1 MNELKMTLGR
11 KVALGAG
18 DFGFNLYWQ
27 MASIYLLFFYTDVV
41 GLPPVVAG
49 TIYMA
54 ALIWDA
60 VLDPVMGLVADRTRS
75 RHGRYRP
82 YLLFGG
88 IPLALA
94 FAAMFVVPSGSG
106 MAAVV
111 FTAATHVL
119 FRTIYAVLSIP
130 YASLFARVTR
140 DARIRA
146 DLTGFRMVF
155 ATLGAVL
162 VAGATLPFVNGLA
175 TPDSPRRGWIILAVG
190 FGLMATV
197 IFLLVAW
204 ATKGYDA
211 ASEESETR
219 LQHSSSEVL
228 KSLLGNRALM
238 IVLAAVMITSFS
250 STLFGK
256 NLLYYFKYILG
267 KPEIGSSALAFVA
280 LLAGLFVPF
289 WTWVAR
295 RFGKRNAWLA
305 GAVPGLL
312 GLVAWHLIDGHS
324 VPLLFGA
331 LGLQALSSSS
341 FIVCFWS
348 MLPDTVEYGEWRSG
362 VRTESM
368 VFGLAT
374 LGQKMALGF
383 GAGFLGLALA
393 HVGYV
398 SNAQQSAETIEGI
411 KQMMFWIPLAGG
423 LITAVL
429 IAFYPLSL
437 KAHAK
442 MVEEIA
448 ARNSATPSG

>member
-41 GLPPVVAG
+41 GLPPAVAG

-75 RHGRYRP
+75 RYGRYRP

-88 IPLALA
+88 IPLGLA
-94 FAAMFVVPSGSG
+94 FAAMFVAPSGSG
-106 MAAVV
+106 AAAVI
-111 FTAATHVL
+111 FTATAHVI

-155 ATLGAVL
+155 ATLSAVL
-162 VAGATLPFVNGLA
+162 VAGGTLPFVNGLA
-175 TPDSPRRGWIILAVG
+175 TADSPRRGWIILALF
-190 FGLMATV
+190 FGLLATA

-211 ASEESETR
+211 SEESDKTQPQR
-219 LQHSSSEVL
+219 SAAGVL
-228 KSLLGNRALM
+228 KSLLSNRALL
-238 IVLAAVMITSFS
+238 IVLAAVMISSFS

-256 NLLYYFKYILG
+256 NLLYYFKYVLG

-289 WTWVAR
+289 WTWIAR
-295 RFGKRNAWLA
+295 RFGKRNAWLC
-305 GAVPGLL
+305 GSIPGLL

-331 LGLQALSSSS
+331 LALQAISSSA
-341 FIVCFWS
+341 FIVCYWS

-374 LGQKMALGF
+374 LGQKMALGL

-398 SNAQQSAETIEGI
+398 SNAQQSAETLEGI

-423 LITAVL
+423 LITFGL
-429 IAFYPLSL
+429 ITLYPLSL

-448 ARNSATPSG
+448 ARNSETLSG

>member
-27 MASIYLLFFYTDVV
+27 MASIYLLYFYTDVV
-41 GLPPVVAG
+41 GLPPAVAG

-75 RHGRYRP
+75 RYGRYRP

-94 FAAMFVVPSGSG
+94 FAAMFMAPSGSG
-106 MAAVV
+106 AAAVI
-111 FTAATHVL
+111 FTATTHVI

-155 ATLGAVL
+155 ATLSAVL

-175 TPDSPRRGWIILAVG
+175 TPDSPRRGWIILALG
-190 FGLMATV
+190 FGLMATA

-211 ASEESETR
+211 SEEKETQPQR
-219 LQHSSSEVL
+219 PLADVL
-228 KSLLGNRALM
+228 KSLLSNRALM

-256 NLLYYFKYILG
+256 NLLYYFKYVLG
-267 KPEIGSSALAFVA
+267 RPEIGSGALAYVA

-295 RFGKRNAWLA
+295 RFGKRNAWL
-305 GAVPGLL
+305 GGSIPGLL
-312 GLVAWHLIDGHS
+312 GLVSWHLIDGSS

-331 LGLQALSSSS
+331 LGLQAISSSS

-374 LGQKMALGF
+374 LGQKMALGL
-383 GAGFLGLALA
+383 GAGFLGIALA

-398 SNAQQSAETIEGI
+398 SNAQQSAETLEGI

-423 LITAVL
+423 LITVTL
-429 IAFYPLSL
+429 ITLYPLSL

-448 ARNSATPSG
+448 ARNAATPSG

>member
-27 MASIYLLFFYTDVV
+27 MASIYLLYFYTDVV
-41 GLPPVVAG
+41 GLPPAIAG

-60 VLDPVMGLVADRTRS
+60 VLDPVMGLVADRTRT
-75 RHGRYRP
+75 RYGRYRP

-106 MAAVV
+106 MAAVI
-111 FTAATHVL
+111 FTATTHVI

-155 ATLGAVL
+155 ATLSAVL

-175 TPDSPRRGWIILAVG
+175 TPDSPRRGWIILALG
-190 FGLMATV
+190 FGLLATA
-197 IFLLVAW
+197 IFVLVAW
-204 ATKGYDA
+204 ATKGHD
-211 ASEESETR
+211 ASEETETEPR
-219 LQHSSSEVL
+219 RSGAEVV
-228 KSLLGNRALM
+228 KSLLSNRALL
-238 IVLAAVMITSFS
+238 IVLGAVMITSFS

-256 NLLYYFKYILG
+256 NLLYYFKYVLDQP
-267 KPEIGSSALAFVA
+267 KIGSSALAFVA

-295 RFGKRNAWLA
+295 RFGKRNAWLW
-305 GAVPGLL
+305 GAIPGLL
-312 GLVAWHLIDGHS
+312 GLVSWHLIDGSS

-331 LGLQALSSSS
+331 LALQAVSSSS

-398 SNAQQSAETIEGI
+398 SNAHQTAETIEGI

-423 LITAVL
+423 LITVTL

-448 ARNSATPSG
+448 ARNRATPSG

>member
-27 MASIYLLFFYTDVV
+27 MASIYLLYFYTDVV
-41 GLPPVVAG
+41 GLPPAVAG

-60 VLDPVMGLVADRTRS
+60 ALDPAMGFVADRTRS
-75 RHGRYRP
+75 RYGRYRP

-88 IPLALA
+88 LPMALA
-94 FAAMFVVPSGSG
+94 FAAMFVVPSGADA
-106 MAAVV
+106 AAVI
-111 FTAATHVL
+111 FTATTHVV

-155 ATLGAVL
+155 ATLSAVL

-175 TPDSPRRGWIILAVG
+175 TADSPRRGWIILALG
-190 FGLMATV
+190 FGLLATA

-211 ASEESETR
+211 SEESETQATR
-219 LQHSSSEVL
+219 PFADVL
-228 KSLLGNRALM
+228 KSLMGNRALI

-256 NLLYYFKYILG
+256 NLLYYFKYVLG
-267 KPEIGSSALAFVA
+267 KPEIGSSALAYVA

-295 RFGKRNAWLA
+295 RFGKRNAWLS

-312 GLVAWHLIDGHS
+312 GLVAWHLIDGQS
-324 VPLLFGA
+324 VPMLFFA

-374 LGQKMALGF
+374 LGQKMALGL

-398 SNAQQSAETIEGI
+398 SNAHQSAETLEGI

-423 LITAVL
+423 LITATL
-429 IAFYPLSL
+429 IFFYPLSL
-437 KAHAK
+437 KAHAQ

-448 ARNSATPSG
+448 ARNGATPSG